1 MEANLNSADVANAVS
16 ELMRDVDSL
25 ADWLGGH
32 CYAQK
37 PVAFEPQRRG
47 ITEHDLRGVSV
58 PRLLAMVFDAGQP
71 DKTRIAAV
79 EAIQHQYMSDQ
90 CRIEWVMARANELAA
105 QREEDERIAA

>member
-1 MEANLNSADVANAVS
+1 MTTRNLADVAEAVS
-16 ELMRDVDSL
+16 ELMRDTDSL
-25 ADWLGGH
+25 SDWLGGQ
-32 CYAQK
+32 CYQAK
-37 PVAFEPQRRG
+37 PAAFEPQRRG
-47 ITEHDLRGVSV
+47 ITEHDLRGVGI

-71 DKTRIAAV
+71 DKTRLAAV